1 MMVWNGLF
9 KKKYKYTEDIP
20 TFLKKKKKKKKKKN
34 REILILLKK
43 KKKKKPWN
51 F

>member
-20 TFLKKKKKKKKKKN
+20 TFLKKKKKKKKKKTLEFLVLVTN
-34 REILILLKK
+34 KVSFLL
-43 KKKKKPWN
+43 
-51 F
+51 FI

>member
-20 TFLKKKKKKKKKKN
+20 TFLKKKKKKKKKTLEFLFLFTNKVSF
-34 REILILLKK
+34 LL
-43 KKKKKPWN
+43 
-51 F
+51 FI

>member
-20 TFLKKKKKKKKKKN
+20 TFLKKKKKKKKKTP
-34 REILILLKK
+34 EILVLVTNKVSFLL
-43 KKKKKPWN
+43 
-51 F
+51 FI